1 MFVYWSNEA
10 KNPFFEANNFKLWV
24 RSHSLFM
31 PRNDFA
37 RIIEK
42 YKTKDNTIDPQKI
55 ADYFNI
61 GYGDVINRGRVLGFF
76 NI

>member
-1 MFVYWSNEA
+1 MSI
-10 KNPFFEANNFKLWV
+10 FKD
-24 RSHSLFM
+24 SLFM